1 MKGAANMRYA
11 FTQMSIDKMQIPDA
25 LVEHRDTRLKGL
37 VLRITP
43 TGTKS
48 WYCEY
53 ARGKR
58 IMLGRADA
66 LGVADARESAR
77 AILADVYRGIDPM
90 EARKPKQVV
99 PTYRAFLQGDYLAW
113 AKSSQRSWKQN
124 VNRLQ
129 TAFKSLLDKKL
140 DKITGLD
147 IERWRGQQVERGLSN
162 QTINRDI
169 ASIKASFNRA
179 VDWGILPHNPLS
191 KVKKARVDDCLK
203 VRFLS
208 EGEEGRLRR
217 AIEEREERRRVE
229 RESANRWR
237 TERGYVVLPDLRDV
251 VFTDHVKPLIL
262 LSLNTGCRRGELF
275 DLTWSNVNLDR
286 RILTVTGA
294 TAKSRRTR
302 HIPLNREATSTL
314 LNWRA
319 QCDDLSGLVF
329 MNEQGQ
335 RFDRVNSSWRRLLK
349 AAQIEDFRWHDMR
362 HHFASRLA
370 MGGVDLNTIRE
381 LLGHSDYAMTL
392 RYAHLAPEFKLKA
405 VEVLDEVREA
415 ANFGAQVLPFRR

>member
-1 MKGAANMRYA
+1 MQTAL
-11 FTQMSIDKMQIPDA
+11 TQMAVDKLTTPNAKIDY
-25 LVEHRDTRLKGL
+25 RDTRLKGL
-37 VLRITP
+37 VLRVMP
-43 TGTKS
+43 SGTKS
-48 WYCEY
+48 YYCEY

-58 IMLGRADA
+58 VWLGRADV
-66 LGVADARESAR
+66 LGVSEARESAR
-77 AILADVYRGIDPM
+77 AILADFYRGIDPI
-90 EARKPKQVV
+90 EARKPKAVI
-99 PTYRAFLQGDYLAW
+99 PTYREFLDGDYAAW
-113 AKSSQRSWKQN
+113 AKSNQKAHEQN
-124 VNRLQ
+124 LKRLA
-129 TAFKSLLDKKL
+129 TAFATLLDRPL

-147 IERWRGQQVERGLSN
+147 VERWRAVQVERGLSN
-162 QTINRDI
+162 QTINRDL

-179 VDWGILPHNPLS
+179 VDWGLLTANPLA
-191 KVKKARVDDCLK
+191 KIKKSRVDDCMK

-208 EGEEGRLRR
+208 EAEEGRLRA
-217 AIEEREERRRVE
+217 AIEAREERRRVE
-229 RESANRWR
+229 RDSANRWR
-237 TERGYVVLPDLRDV
+237 AERGYALLPNLRDL

-262 LSLNTGCRRGELF
+262 LSINSGCRRGELF
-275 DLTWSNVNLDR
+275 DLTWSNVDLDR

-319 QCDDLSGLVF
+319 QSEDVAGLVF
-329 MNEQGQ
+329 MNEQGE
-335 RFDRVNSSWRRLLK
+335 RFDRANSSWRRLLK
-349 AAQIEDFRWHDMR
+349 DAKITEFRWHDMR

-405 VEVLDEVREA
+405 VEVLDVPR
-415 ANFGAQVLPFRR
+415 VLPKTGSKVVSLVR

>member
-1 MKGAANMRYA
+1 MQTAL
-11 FTQMSIDKMQIPDA
+11 TQMAVDKLTTPNAKIDY
-25 LVEHRDTRLKGL
+25 RDTRLKGL
-37 VLRITP
+37 VLRVMP
-43 TGTKS
+43 SGTKS
-48 WYCEY
+48 YYCEY

-58 IMLGRADA
+58 VWLGRADV
-66 LGVADARESAR
+66 LGVSEARESAR
-77 AILADVYRGIDPM
+77 AILADFYRGIDPI
-90 EARKPKQVV
+90 EARKPKAVI
-99 PTYRAFLQGDYLAW
+99 PTYREFLDGDYAAW
-113 AKSSQRSWKQN
+113 AKSNQKAHEQN
-124 VNRLQ
+124 LKRLA
-129 TAFKSLLDKKL
+129 TAFATLLDRPL

-147 IERWRGQQVERGLSN
+147 VERWRAVQVERGLSN
-162 QTINRDI
+162 QTINRDL

-179 VDWGILPHNPLS
+179 VDWGLLTANPLA
-191 KVKKARVDDCLK
+191 KIKKSRVDDCMK

-208 EGEEGRLRR
+208 EAEEGRLRE
-217 AIEEREERRRVE
+217 AIEAREERRRVE
-229 RESANRWR
+229 RDSANRWR
-237 TERGYVVLPDLRDV
+237 AERGYALLPNLRDL

-262 LSLNTGCRRGELF
+262 LSINSGCRRGELF
-275 DLTWSNVNLDR
+275 DLTWSNVDLDR

-319 QCDDLSGLVF
+319 QSEDVAGLVF
-329 MNEQGQ
+329 MNEQGE
-335 RFDRVNSSWRRLLK
+335 RFDRANSSWRRLLK
-349 AAQIEDFRWHDMR
+349 DAKITEFRWHDMR

-405 VEVLDEVREA
+405 VEVLDVPRLLPKTGSKVVSLVR
-415 ANFGAQVLPFRR
+415 